1 MINVLTLPIKLTIIL
16 KKAIDYAFDK
26 DFGYLTCCPTNA
38 GTGLRASVM
47 VHLPGYVL
55 TGKFNELAASLSQL
69 GLTVRGIFGE
79 GSKGLGNIFQISN
92 QLTLGVLEE
101 DITERLNQIVS
112 EVVSNERELRRLLYK
127 NDKYKLED
135 RIMRSYGILKN
146 AVIMSSDE
154 AMKRLSDIRLGVSL
168 EIIKDIKYETLNEI
182 TYSILPAN
190 IIKNYNTAN
199 EFSRDLKRGEIIKE
213 RMC

>member
-1 MINVLTLPIKLTIIL
+1 M
-16 KKAIDYAFDK
+16 
-26 DFGYLTCCPTNA
+26 
-38 GTGLRASVM
+38 
-47 VHLPGYVL
+47 
-55 TGKFNELAASLSQL
+55 
-69 GLTVRGIFGE
+69 
-79 GSKGLGNIFQISN
+79 
-92 QLTLGVLEE
+92 GVLEE

-168 EIIKDIKYETLNEI
+168 EIIKDVKYETLNEI

-199 EFSRDLKRGEIIKE
+199 EFSRDS
-213 RMC
+213 